1 MTRWRK
7 RIGEKDVE
15 KILAATIDLAKR
27 TGHVTEKDCAQVI
40 ADTTV
45 MEKAITHPTDSKL
58 LNRARGKL
66 VVLAKKH
73 GLNLRQSYTRVG
85 RAAFSQS
92 CRYGHAGQYKRMAKQ
107 VKKLMHKPSVSSRI
121 SWIKQ
126 TGC

>member
-1 MTRWRK
+1 
-7 RIGEKDVE
+7 
-15 KILAATIDLAKR
+15 
-27 TGHVTEKDCAQVI
+27 VI

-66 VVLAKKH
+66 VALAKKH